1 MVHTALIVI
10 IGPKVAGSSPAV
22 VPWCT
27 LYPLDKALNLH
38 CPSPSAATGYQH
50 TLEVNLWW
58 LVYQGQSMTFIH
70 LAPTL
75 CTFMAR
81 RRILLYCINFMFS
94 SLINV
99 QTYLNKFIVGFSSA
113 GPSSSDIPMLGVNL
127 GRPYYLFG
135 RPSANNFTLY
145 IIIHFHCIGTTC
157 NATDFWDTKTGWIMK
172 KELKITH
179 PVESYWEEKL
189 ETLET
194 HWRRMSDII
203 YYSQCDIWKLRKNNN
218 KKYHLQCTSN
228 KRPKGHCSHLSTIAF
243 RLACQRVSS

>member
-1 MVHTALIVI
+1 
-10 IGPKVAGSSPAV
+10 
-22 VPWCT
+22 
-27 LYPLDKALNLH
+27 
-38 CPSPSAATGYQH
+38 
-50 TLEVNLWW
+50 
-58 LVYQGQSMTFIH
+58 MTFIH

-113 GPSSSDIPMLGVNL
+113 GPCSSDIPMLGVNL

-228 KRPKGHCSHLSTIAF
+228 KRPKGLCSHLSTIVF